1 MNQTDILKNAQPQ
14 QEIVYRRAS
23 KSFILLKRIGDIL
36 GSIIAIILTFP
47 FILVFCLFIVIDTPG
62 SPIFIQER
70 LGLHGKRFK
79 IIKLRS
85 MRVNAEEQGVQ
96 WAAKNDH
103 RITRIGLFLRKTRF
117 DELPQLINILKGDMS
132 FVGPRPERPCFY
144 SEFEKYIPHFRYRLQ
159 VKPGL
164 TGWAQI
170 MGGYELLPEQKLN
183 LDIEYIKKSYI
194 WFDLYI
200 IIKTFKVVL
209 TGEGAR

>member
-1 MNQTDILKNAQPQ
+1 LNQTELAKNVLQDN
-14 QEIVYRRAS
+14 VLRRTHQS
-23 KSFILLKRIGDIL
+23 LNFFKRIGDIL

-47 FILVFCLFIVIDTPG
+47 IIVVFCLFIVIDSPG

-70 LGLHGKRFK
+70 LGLHGKSFK

-103 RITRIGLFLRKTRF
+103 RITRVGFFIRKTRF
-117 DELPQLINILKGDMS
+117 DELPQLINILKGEMS

-144 SEFEKYIPHFRYRLQ
+144 NEFEKDIPHFRFRLQ

-170 MGGYELLPEQKLN
+170 RGGYDLLPEQKLN
-183 LDIEYIKKSYI
+183 LDLEYIKKLSI
-194 WFDLYI
+194 WFDLFI
-200 IIKTFKVVL
+200 IIKTIKVVF
-209 TGEGAR
+209 TGEGSR

>member
-1 MNQTDILKNAQPQ
+1 LNQTELAKDVLQDN
-14 QEIVYRRAS
+14 VLRRTHQS
-23 KSFILLKRIGDIL
+23 LNFFKRIGDIL

-47 FILVFCLFIVIDTPG
+47 IIVVFCLFIVIDSPG

-70 LGLHGKRFK
+70 LGLHGKSFK

-103 RITRIGLFLRKTRF
+103 RITRVGFFIRKTRF
-117 DELPQLINILKGDMS
+117 DELPQLINILKGEMS

-144 SEFEKYIPHFRYRLQ
+144 NEFEKDIPHFRFRLQ

-170 MGGYELLPEQKLN
+170 RGGYDLLPEQKLN
-183 LDIEYIKKSYI
+183 LDLEYIKKLSI
-194 WFDLYI
+194 WFDLFI
-200 IIKTFKVVL
+200 IIKTIKVVF
-209 TGEGAR
+209 TGEGSR

>member
-1 MNQTDILKNAQPQ
+1 LNQTELAKNVLQDN
-14 QEIVYRRAS
+14 VLRRTHQS
-23 KSFILLKRIGDIL
+23 LNFFKRIGDIL

-47 FILVFCLFIVIDTPG
+47 IIVVFCLFIVIDSPG

-70 LGLHGKRFK
+70 LGLHGKSFK

-96 WAAKNDH
+96 WAEKNDH
-103 RITRIGLFLRKTRF
+103 RITRVGFFIRKTRF
-117 DELPQLINILKGDMS
+117 DELPQLINILKGEMS

-144 SEFEKYIPHFRYRLQ
+144 NEFEKDIPHFRFRLQ

-170 MGGYELLPEQKLN
+170 RGGYDLLPEQKLN
-183 LDIEYIKKSYI
+183 LDLEYIKKLSI
-194 WFDLYI
+194 WFDLFI
-200 IIKTFKVVL
+200 IIKTIKVVF
-209 TGEGAR
+209 TGEGSR